1 VTNRN
6 ASRVSGTQNKQ
17 DEREIVYLKHF
28 GLKGKPFLVSPETES
43 FFLGGSRK
51 AIFESI
57 SYVAQNEEG
66 IFKVTGEVG
75 SGKTTV
81 CRYLLKTLSPKKYK
95 IIYIADPSLTREQMM
110 FALSDGLGIEA
121 SRNSPELLVLN
132 LQKRLAHLHDTG
144 RRVLLLIDEAHAM
157 PEETLDQIRLIS
169 QIEASGS
176 KLMRVALFGPEE
188 LDHNLALPELRAVRD
203 RITQSF
209 RLKRLTVEDISAYL
223 KFKLVSVGYDGPIVF
238 SQNATRII
246 ARLTNG
252 IPRRINIVADK
263 ALLSAALDNRF
274 EVQSQDIAAAAK
286 EIKLERTRTKTDNW
300 MVGIGSFFAGAA
312 VAVAGLS
319 FALNQG
325 WVQLKQK
332 NNASITS
339 TENPN
344 VSGQSNGVINI
355 PSIVIPST
363 TATNPPSQLPSTS
376 TKDLDP
382 NSILSGVADEKGS
395 GFGGPQQIPDSFGVK
410 PALPN

>member
-1 VTNRN
+1 MPDGFRQFRIRKVE
-6 ASRVSGTQNKQ
+6 K
-17 DEREIVYLKHF
+17 EIVYLKHF

-57 SYVAQNEEG
+57 SYVVQNEEG

-95 IIYIADPSLTREQMM
+95 TIYIADPSLTREQMM

-121 SRNSPELLVLN
+121 SRNSPETLVLN
-132 LQKRLAHLHDTG
+132 LQKRLAHLHKTG

-209 RLKRLTVEDISAYL
+209 RLKRLTVEDIAAYL
-223 KFKLVSVGYDGPIVF
+223 KFKLESVGYDGPLVF

-274 EVQSQDIAAAAK
+274 EVQSPDIAVAAK

-325 WVQLKQK
+325 WVQLKPK
-332 NNASITS
+332 TS
-339 TENPN
+339 AAVSTNENQPSSN
-344 VSGQSNGVINI
+344 SSGSAILV
-355 PSIVIPST
+355 
-363 TATNPPSQLPSTS
+363 PPLSLPSVAAPSSATPPPVPTAS
-376 TKDLDP
+376 TISKDLDP
-382 NSILSGVADEKGS
+382 NSILSGVADEKAS
-395 GFGGPQQIPDSFGVK
+395 GFGGTQRTSESISGK
-410 PALPN
+410 

>member
-1 VTNRN
+1 MLGGFRQF
-6 ASRVSGTQNKQ
+6 RIRK
-17 DEREIVYLKHF
+17 DEKEIVYLKHF

-57 SYVAQNEEG
+57 SYVVQNEEG
-66 IFKVTGEVG
+66 IFKITGEVG

-110 FALSDGLGIEA
+110 FALSDGLDIEA
-121 SRNSPELLVLN
+121 SRNSPETLVLN
-132 LQKRLAHLHDTG
+132 LQKRLAHLHKTG

-209 RLKRLTVEDISAYL
+209 RLKRLTVEDIAAYL
-223 KFKLVSVGYDGPIVF
+223 KFKLESVGYDGPLVF

-263 ALLSAALDNRF
+263 ALLYAALDNRF
-274 EVQSQDIAAAAK
+274 EVQSPDIAVAAK

-325 WVQLKQK
+325 WVQLKTK
-332 NNASITS
+332 SNTAIISNENNTS
-339 TENPN
+339 
-344 VSGQSNGVINI
+344 GSNGRSNVVVQPIT
-355 PSIVIPST
+355 PSSVT
-363 TATNPPSQLPSTS
+363 LPSTS
-376 TKDLDP
+376 TLPPVPSASTISKDLDP
-382 NSILSGVADEKGS
+382 NSILSGVADEKAT
-395 GFGGPQQIPDSFGVK
+395 GFGGTQRMPESISGK
-410 PALPN
+410 

>member
-1 VTNRN
+1 
-6 ASRVSGTQNKQ
+6 
-17 DEREIVYLKHF
+17 VYLKHF
-28 GLKGKPFLVSPETES
+28 GLRNKPFVVTPETEA

-57 SYVAQNEEG
+57 LYVAQNEEG
-66 IFKVTGEVG
+66 IFKITGEVG

-81 CRYLLKTLSPKKYK
+81 CRYLLKTLSPKEYK
-95 IIYIADPSLTREQMM
+95 IIYIADPTLTREQMM

-121 SRNSPELLVLN
+121 SRNSPEVLVLN
-132 LQKRLAHLHDTG
+132 LQKRLAHLHKTN
-144 RRVLLLIDEAHAM
+144 RRVVLLIDEAHAM

-209 RLKRLTVEDISAYL
+209 RLKRLNVEDIDGYL
-223 KFKLVSVGYDGPIVF
+223 KFKLTAAGYEGPPVF
-238 SQNATRII
+238 STNAARII

-263 ALLSAALDNRF
+263 ALLSASLDGRF
-274 EVQSQDIAAAAK
+274 EVQSRDVATAAR
-286 EIKLERTRTKTDNW
+286 EIKLERTRTKSDNW
-300 MVGIGSFFAGAA
+300 MIGVGSFFAGAA

-325 WVQLKQK
+325 WVQLKQRDS
-332 NNASITS
+332 NSQNSS
-339 TENPN
+339 TPSPGS
-344 VSGQSNGVINI
+344 VSGTTPSVGESPNAPSN
-355 PSIVIPST
+355 
-363 TATNPPSQLPSTS
+363 ATGATPITMPKPVN
-376 TKDLDP
+376 KELDP
-382 NSILSGVADEKGS
+382 NSILSGVADEKSTGFGPSQRTPDPAEPKSGS
-395 GFGGPQQIPDSFGVK
+395 G
-410 PALPN
+410 N

>member
-1 VTNRN
+1 VLS
-6 ASRVSGTQNKQ
+6 AIQNTD
-17 DEREIVYLKHF
+17 DENKIVYLKHF
-28 GLKGKPFLVSPETES
+28 GLQGKPFLVSPETES

-95 IIYIADPSLTREQMM
+95 IIYIADPTLTREQMM

-132 LQKRLAHLHDTG
+132 LQKRLAHLHETG

-209 RLKRLTVEDISAYL
+209 RLKRLNIEDIADYL
-223 KFKLVSVGYDGPIVF
+223 KFKLEAVGYDGPPIF
-238 SQNATRII
+238 THNATRII

-263 ALLSAALDNRF
+263 ALLSASLDNRF
-274 EVQSQDIAAAAK
+274 EVQSQDVAAAAK

-325 WVQLKQK
+325 WVQLKPRVDG
-332 NNASITS
+332 AATTIESPTVTAPISDSAGTITVPPLGG
-339 TENPN
+339 TPTAPP
-344 VSGQSNGVINI
+344 
-355 PSIVIPST
+355 PSSS
-363 TATNPPSQLPSTS
+363 ATNA
-376 TKDLDP
+376 KDLDP
-382 NSILSGVADEKGS
+382 NSILSGVADEKS
-395 GFGGPQQIPDSFGVK
+395 TGFGSVQRMPDSIGGK
-410 PALPN
+410 PPAPN

>member
-1 VTNRN
+1 MLEGFRQLRIHKVE
-6 ASRVSGTQNKQ
+6 K
-17 DEREIVYLKHF
+17 EIVYLKHF

-51 AIFESI
+51 SIFESI
-57 SYVAQNEEG
+57 SYVVQNEEG

-95 IIYIADPSLTREQMM
+95 VIYIADPSLTREQMM

-121 SRNSPELLVLN
+121 SRNSPETLVLN
-132 LQKRLAHLHDTG
+132 LQKRLAHLHKTD

-223 KFKLVSVGYDGPIVF
+223 KFKLESVGYDGPMVF
-238 SQNATRII
+238 SHNATRII

-274 EVQSQDIAAAAK
+274 EVQSPDIAVAAK

-332 NNASITS
+332 NTTSVSATESQTSSNSPSSAILAPAIAPPPASVPSSSAPSPVPSGS
-339 TENPN
+339 TI
-344 VSGQSNGVINI
+344 S
-355 PSIVIPST
+355 
-363 TATNPPSQLPSTS
+363 
-376 TKDLDP
+376 KDLDP
-382 NSILSGVADEKGS
+382 NSILSGVADEKAS
-395 GFGGPQQIPDSFGVK
+395 GFGGPQRTPESISGK
-410 PALPN
+410 

>member
-1 VTNRN
+1 
-6 ASRVSGTQNKQ
+6 
-17 DEREIVYLKHF
+17 VYLKHF

-57 SYVAQNEEG
+57 SYVVQNEEG

-81 CRYLLKTLSPKKYK
+81 CRFLLKTLSPKKYK

-132 LQKRLAHLHDTG
+132 LQKRLAHLHKTD

-209 RLKRLTVEDISAYL
+209 RLKRLTIDDISAYL
-223 KFKLVSVGYDGPIVF
+223 KFKLESVGYDGPQVF
-238 SQNATRII
+238 SHNATRII

-274 EVQSQDIAAAAK
+274 EVQSQDVAVAAK

-300 MVGIGSFFAGAA
+300 MIGVGSFFAGAA
-312 VAVAGLS
+312 VAVAGLT

-325 WVQLKQK
+325 WVQLKEK
-332 NNASITS
+332 GNSAAMSS
-339 TENPN
+339 ENPG
-344 VSGQSNGVINI
+344 SGVNTEGPISI
-355 PSIVIPST
+355 PPIVIPSSN
-363 TATNPPSQLPSTS
+363 TAPLPAPLPNATS
-376 TKDLDP
+376 KDLDP
-382 NSILSGVADEKGS
+382 NSILSGVADEKAT
-395 GFGGPQQIPDSFGVK
+395 GFGGPQRMPDSIITK
-410 PALPN
+410 

>member
-1 VTNRN
+1 
-6 ASRVSGTQNKQ
+6 
-17 DEREIVYLKHF
+17 VYLKHF
-28 GLKGKPFLVSPETES
+28 GLQGKPFLVSPETEA

-57 SYVAQNEEG
+57 SYVVQNEEG

-95 IIYIADPSLTREQMM
+95 IIYIADPTLTREQMM

-121 SRNSPELLVLN
+121 SRNSPEMLVLN

-209 RLKRLTVEDISAYL
+209 RLKRLNIEDIAEYL
-223 KFKLVSVGYDGPIVF
+223 RFKLVSVGYDGPAVF
-238 SQNATRII
+238 SHNATRII

-263 ALLSAALDNRF
+263 ALLSASLDNRF
-274 EVQSQDIAAAAK
+274 EVQSQDVAAAAK

-300 MVGIGSFFAGAA
+300 MVGVGSFFAGAA

-325 WVQLKQK
+325 WVQMKPK
-332 NNASITS
+332 MDVPVMSNDSPSANPAASDSAGIITVPPLGGATPTATPAAAPLPTS
-339 TENPN
+339 TN
-344 VSGQSNGVINI
+344 S
-355 PSIVIPST
+355 
-363 TATNPPSQLPSTS
+363 
-376 TKDLDP
+376 KDLDP
-382 NSILSGVADEKGS
+382 NSILSGVADEKS
-395 GFGGPQQIPDSFGVK
+395 TGFGGTQRMPDSIGVK
-410 PALPN
+410 PASPN

>member
-1 VTNRN
+1 
-6 ASRVSGTQNKQ
+6 
-17 DEREIVYLKHF
+17 VYLKHF

-57 SYVAQNEEG
+57 SYVVQNEEG

-121 SRNSPELLVLN
+121 SRNSPETLVLN
-132 LQKRLAHLHDTG
+132 LQKRLAHLHKTD

-209 RLKRLTVEDISAYL
+209 RLKRLTVDDIAAYL
-223 KFKLVSVGYDGPIVF
+223 KFKLESVGYDGPLVF

-274 EVQSQDIAAAAK
+274 EVQSPDIAVAAK

-312 VAVAGLS
+312 VAVAALS

-332 NNASITS
+332 SSAA
-339 TENPN
+339 
-344 VSGQSNGVINI
+344 VSANGNQPSGTNSSSAVLVPPLSPI
-355 PSIVIPST
+355 PSSTPSSST
-363 TATNPPSQLPSTS
+363 TSPPPSASTIS
-376 TKDLDP
+376 KDLDP
-382 NSILSGVADEKGS
+382 NSILSGVADEKAS
-395 GFGGPQQIPDSFGVK
+395 GFGSTPRTSESISGK
-410 PALPN
+410 

>member
-1 VTNRN
+1 MLGGFRQF
-6 ASRVSGTQNKQ
+6 RIRD
-17 DEREIVYLKHF
+17 DEKKIVYLKHF

-57 SYVAQNEEG
+57 SYVVQNEEG
-66 IFKVTGEVG
+66 IFKITGEVG

-110 FALSDGLGIEA
+110 FALSDGLDIEA
-121 SRNSPELLVLN
+121 TRNSPETLVLN
-132 LQKRLAHLHDTG
+132 LQKRLAHLHKTG

-209 RLKRLTVEDISAYL
+209 RLKRLTVEDIAAYL
-223 KFKLVSVGYDGPIVF
+223 KFKLESVGYDGPLVF

-274 EVQSQDIAAAAK
+274 EVQSPDIAVAAK

-325 WVQLKQK
+325 WVQLKTK
-332 NNASITS
+332 SNTAITS
-339 TENPN
+339 NENNNSGNNGGGN
-344 VSGQSNGVINI
+344 VVVQPIT
-355 PSIVIPST
+355 PSSVT
-363 TATNPPSQLPSTS
+363 VPSTS
-376 TKDLDP
+376 NPPPVPSASTISKDLDP
-382 NSILSGVADEKGS
+382 NSILSGVADEKAT
-395 GFGGPQQIPDSFGVK
+395 GFGGTQRMPESISGK
-410 PALPN
+410 

>member
-1 VTNRN
+1 MPDGFRQFRIRKVE
-6 ASRVSGTQNKQ
+6 K
-17 DEREIVYLKHF
+17 EIVYLKHF

-57 SYVAQNEEG
+57 SYVVQNEEG

-95 IIYIADPSLTREQMM
+95 TIYIADPSLTREQMM

-121 SRNSPELLVLN
+121 SRNSPETLVLN
-132 LQKRLAHLHDTG
+132 LQKRLAHLHKTG

-209 RLKRLTVEDISAYL
+209 RLKRLTVEDIAAYL
-223 KFKLVSVGYDGPIVF
+223 KFKLESVGYDGPLVF

-274 EVQSQDIAAAAK
+274 EVQSPDIAVAAK

-325 WVQLKQK
+325 WVQLKPK
-332 NNASITS
+332 NSAAVSTNENQTSSNSSGSAILVPPLSLPPVAAPSSGTPPPVPTASTIS
-339 TENPN
+339 
-344 VSGQSNGVINI
+344 
-355 PSIVIPST
+355 
-363 TATNPPSQLPSTS
+363 
-376 TKDLDP
+376 KDLDP
-382 NSILSGVADEKGS
+382 NSILSGVADEKAS
-395 GFGGPQQIPDSFGVK
+395 GFGGTQRTSESISGK
-410 PALPN
+410 

>member
-1 VTNRN
+1 M
-6 ASRVSGTQNKQ
+6 
-17 DEREIVYLKHF
+17 YLKHF
-28 GLKGKPFLVSPETES
+28 GLRTKPFLVTPETES

-57 SYVAQNEEG
+57 SYVVQNEEG

-95 IIYIADPSLTREQMM
+95 IIYIADPTLTREQMM

-121 SRNSPELLVLN
+121 ARTSPEVLVLN
-132 LQKRLAHLHDTG
+132 LQKRLAYLHETG

-176 KLMRVALFGPEE
+176 KLMRIALFGPEE

-209 RLKRLTVEDISAYL
+209 RLKRLTIADIAEYL
-223 KFKLVSVGYDGPIVF
+223 KFKLVSSGYDGPPVF
-238 SQNATRII
+238 SQNAVRII
-246 ARLTNG
+246 TRLTNG

-263 ALLSAALDNRF
+263 ALLSAALDGRF
-274 EVQSQDIAAAAK
+274 EVQSQDVAVAAK

-300 MVGIGSFFAGAA
+300 MIGVGSFFAGAA

-325 WVQLKQK
+325 WVQLKPKDAAQ
-332 NNASITS
+332 S
-339 TENPN
+339 T
-344 VSGQSNGVINI
+344 SGQVTPATSPSAMPTINLPPPLSS
-355 PSIVIPST
+355 PSAGSVPGT
-363 TATNPPSQLPSTS
+363 TVTVPA
-376 TKDLDP
+376 KEVLDP

-395 GFGGPQQIPDSFGVK
+395 GFGTNSSGTGGSQRLPDSIENKVMGR
-410 PALPN
+410 N

>member
-1 VTNRN
+1 VRS
-6 ASRVSGTQNKQ
+6 AIQNTD
-17 DEREIVYLKHF
+17 DENKIVYLKHF
-28 GLKGKPFLVSPETES
+28 GLQGKPFLVSPETES

-95 IIYIADPSLTREQMM
+95 IIYIADPTLTREQMM

-132 LQKRLAHLHDTG
+132 LQKRLAHLHETG

-209 RLKRLTVEDISAYL
+209 RLKRLNIEDIADYL
-223 KFKLVSVGYDGPIVF
+223 KFKLEAVGYDGPPIF
-238 SQNATRII
+238 THNATRII

-263 ALLSAALDNRF
+263 ALLSASLDNRF
-274 EVQSQDIAAAAK
+274 EVQSQDVAAAAK

-325 WVQLKQK
+325 WVQLKPRID
-332 NNASITS
+332 NAATTNEVPMVTAPASDSAGTITV
-339 TENPN
+339 PPL
-344 VSGQSNGVINI
+344 GG
-355 PSIVIPST
+355 T
-363 TATNPPSQLPSTS
+363 TTTPLPSPSS
-376 TKDLDP
+376 TNSKDLDP
-382 NSILSGVADEKGS
+382 NSILSGVADEKS
-395 GFGGPQQIPDSFGVK
+395 TGFGSVQRMPDSIGGK
-410 PALPN
+410 PAAPN

>member
-1 VTNRN
+1 M
-6 ASRVSGTQNKQ
+6 
-17 DEREIVYLKHF
+17 YLKHF
-28 GLKGKPFLVSPETES
+28 GLHSKPFLVTPETEA

-57 SYVAQNEEG
+57 SYVAENEEG

-95 IIYIADPSLTREQMM
+95 IIYIADPTLTREQMM
-110 FALSDGLGIEA
+110 YALCDGLGIEA
-121 SRNSPELLVLN
+121 NRATSEIVVLN
-132 LQKRLAHLHDTG
+132 LQKGLAQLHESG

-209 RLKRLTVEDISAYL
+209 RIKRLGLEDIGSYL
-223 KFKLVSVGYDGPIVF
+223 SFKMKASGYEGPMVF
-238 SQNATRII
+238 SANAVKLI

-252 IPRRINIVADK
+252 IPRRLNIVADK
-263 ALLSAALDNRF
+263 ALLAASLDNRY
-274 EVQSQDIAAAAK
+274 EVQSQDIAVAAK
-286 EIKLERTRTKTDNW
+286 EIKLERTRTKSDSW
-300 MVGIGSFFAGAA
+300 MVGIGSFFSGAA
-312 VAVAGLS
+312 VAIAGLS

-325 WVQLKQK
+325 WVQIK
-332 NNASITS
+332 AREVAP
-339 TENPN
+339 TENAAN
-344 VSGQSNGVINI
+344 QGQNSGSSSANGSVNSNNI
-355 PSIVIPST
+355 PNLPALPALPASNLPAPGNAT
-363 TATNPPSQLPSTS
+363 TPPAS
-376 TKDLDP
+376 KDLDP
-382 NSILSGVADEKGS
+382 NSILSGVADEKAA
-395 GFGGPQQIPDSFGVK
+395 GFGTPPRLPDIGPTPK
-410 PALPN
+410 AK

>member
-1 VTNRN
+1 
-6 ASRVSGTQNKQ
+6 
-17 DEREIVYLKHF
+17 VYLKHF
-28 GLKGKPFLVSPETES
+28 GLRTKPFVVTPETES

-51 AIFESI
+51 AIFESVR
-57 SYVAQNEEG
+57 YVAENEEG
-66 IFKVTGEVG
+66 IFKITGEVG

-81 CRYLLKTLSPKKYK
+81 CRYLLKNLSNKKYK
-95 IIYIADPSLTREQMM
+95 IIYIADPTLTREQMM
-110 FALSDGLGIEA
+110 YALSDGLGIEA
-121 SRNSPELLVLN
+121 ARNSPEVMVLN

-209 RLKRLTVEDISAYL
+209 RLKRLNLEDIAAYL
-223 KFKLVSVGYDGPIVF
+223 KFKLEASGYEGPPVF
-238 SQNATRII
+238 SNNAARII

-263 ALLSAALDNRF
+263 ALLSASLDGRF
-274 EVQSQDIAAAAK
+274 EVQSQDVAVAAR

-300 MVGIGSFFAGAA
+300 LVGVGSFFAGAA

-325 WVQLKQK
+325 WVQLKPRGA
-332 NNASITS
+332 AS
-339 TENPN
+339 ENG
-344 VSGQSNGVINI
+344 VSGSVPPVLELPRSGTSSGTIAPPVVVPSN
-355 PSIVIPST
+355 SS
-363 TATNPPSQLPSTS
+363 
-376 TKDLDP
+376 KELDP
-382 NSILSGVADEKGS
+382 NSILSGVADEKNS
-395 GFGGPQQIPDSFGVK
+395 GFGNAPGIPEAPPIKAPGSK
-410 PALPN
+410 

>member
-1 VTNRN
+1 VLST
-6 ASRVSGTQNKQ
+6 TQNTQNEK
-17 DEREIVYLKHF
+17 DNVYLKHF

-57 SYVAQNEEG
+57 SYVVQNEEG

-81 CRYLLKTLSPKKYK
+81 CRYLLKTLSNKKYK
-95 IIYIADPSLTREQMM
+95 IIYIADPTLTREQMM

-121 SRNSPELLVLN
+121 ARTSPELLVLN
-132 LQKRLAHLHDTG
+132 LQKRLAHLHQTG

-169 QIEASGS
+169 QIEASGN

-209 RLKRLTVEDISAYL
+209 RLKRLNVEDIAEYL
-223 KFKLVSVGYDGPIVF
+223 KFKLVSVGYDGPLVF
-238 SQNATRII
+238 SQNSTRII

-274 EVQSQDIAAAAK
+274 EVQSQDVATAAK

-300 MVGIGSFFAGAA
+300 MVGVGSFFAGAA
-312 VAVAGLS
+312 VAVASLS

-332 NNASITS
+332 NNESVISSDSPNGSNSDSAGSIA
-339 TENPN
+339 
-344 VSGQSNGVINI
+344 I
-355 PSIVIPST
+355 PSIVT
-363 TATNPPSQLPSTS
+363 PPSGIPPLPAPSAVGT
-376 TKDLDP
+376 TPGAKDLDP
-382 NSILSGVADEKGS
+382 NSILSGVADEKS
-395 GFGGPQQIPDSFGVK
+395 TGFGGTQRMPESISGK
-410 PALPN
+410 SSSPN

>member
-1 VTNRN
+1 
-6 ASRVSGTQNKQ
+6 
-17 DEREIVYLKHF
+17 VYLKHF
-28 GLKGKPFLVSPETES
+28 GLNGKPFLVSPETES

-57 SYVAQNEEG
+57 SYVVQNEEG

-110 FALSDGLGIEA
+110 FALSDGLDIEA

-132 LQKRLAHLHDTG
+132 LQKRLAHLHKTN

-209 RLKRLTVEDISAYL
+209 RLKRLSIEDISAYL
-223 KFKLVSVGYDGPIVF
+223 KFKLASVGYDGPLVF
-238 SQNATRII
+238 SHNATRII

-274 EVQSQDIAAAAK
+274 EVQSQDVAVAAK

-300 MVGIGSFFAGAA
+300 MIGVGSFFAGAA

-332 NNASITS
+332 DNAAVMSNETSGSGAS
-339 TENPN
+339 TEGSISIPPI
-344 VSGQSNGVINI
+344 VVPSSSG
-355 PSIVIPST
+355 
-363 TATNPPSQLPSTS
+363 TAPLPAPVPAAT

-382 NSILSGVADEKGS
+382 NSILSGVADEKGT
-395 GFGGPQQIPDSFGVK
+395 GFGSPQRMPDSIIAK
-410 PALPN
+410 

>member
-1 VTNRN
+1 MPEGLRQFRICKVE
-6 ASRVSGTQNKQ
+6 K
-17 DEREIVYLKHF
+17 EIVYLKHF

-51 AIFESI
+51 SIFESI
-57 SYVAQNEEG
+57 SYVVQNEEG

-95 IIYIADPSLTREQMM
+95 TIYIADPSLTREQMM

-121 SRNSPELLVLN
+121 SRNSPETLVLN
-132 LQKRLAHLHDTG
+132 LQKRLAHLHKTG

-209 RLKRLTVEDISAYL
+209 RLKRLTVDDIAAYL
-223 KFKLVSVGYDGPIVF
+223 KFKLESVGYDGPLVF

-252 IPRRINIVADK
+252 INIVADK

-274 EVQSQDIAAAAK
+274 EVQSPDIAVAAK

-332 NNASITS
+332 SSAAVSANENQTSSSSSGSAILVPPISPTSAPTPSAGTTSPVPSASTIS
-339 TENPN
+339 
-344 VSGQSNGVINI
+344 
-355 PSIVIPST
+355 
-363 TATNPPSQLPSTS
+363 
-376 TKDLDP
+376 KDLDP
-382 NSILSGVADEKGS
+382 NSILSGVADEKAS
-395 GFGGPQQIPDSFGVK
+395 GFGSTPRTSESISGK
-410 PALPN
+410 

>member
-1 VTNRN
+1 
-6 ASRVSGTQNKQ
+6 
-17 DEREIVYLKHF
+17 VYLKHF
-28 GLKGKPFLVSPETES
+28 GLRNKPFVVTPETEA

-57 SYVAQNEEG
+57 LYVAQNEEG
-66 IFKVTGEVG
+66 IFKITGEVG

-81 CRYLLKTLSPKKYK
+81 CRYLLKTLSPKEYK
-95 IIYIADPSLTREQMM
+95 IIYIADPTLTREQMM

-121 SRNSPELLVLN
+121 SRGSPEVLVLN
-132 LQKRLAHLHDTG
+132 LQKRLAHLHKTN

-209 RLKRLTVEDISAYL
+209 RLKRLNVEDIDGYL
-223 KFKLVSVGYDGPIVF
+223 KFKLVAAGYEGPPVF
-238 SQNATRII
+238 STNAARII

-263 ALLSAALDNRF
+263 ALLSASLDGRF
-274 EVQSQDIAAAAK
+274 EVQSRDVATAAR
-286 EIKLERTRTKTDNW
+286 EIKLERTRTKSDNW
-300 MVGIGSFFAGAA
+300 MIGVGSFFAGAA

-325 WVQLKQK
+325 WVQLKQHDL
-332 NNASITS
+332 NGQNSS
-339 TENPN
+339 TPAM
-344 VSGQSNGVINI
+344 G
-355 PSIVIPST
+355 
-363 TATNPPSQLPSTS
+363 LPSGNVPNMGETS
-376 TKDLDP
+376 NVPGNSTGATPITLPKPVSKELDP
-382 NSILSGVADEKGS
+382 NSILSGVADEKS
-395 GFGGPQQIPDSFGVK
+395 TGFGPSQRMPD
-410 PALPN
+410 PAESKYSSGN